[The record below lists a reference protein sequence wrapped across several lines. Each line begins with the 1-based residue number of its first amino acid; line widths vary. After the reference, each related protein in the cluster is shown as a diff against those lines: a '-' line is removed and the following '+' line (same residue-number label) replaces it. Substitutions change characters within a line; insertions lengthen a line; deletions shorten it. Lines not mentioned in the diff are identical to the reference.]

1 MRLGVFRALDDLGL
15 VEIDRNRGACVRKI
29 DLDEATES
37 PDACSALEELAAR
50 SAARWTVRV
59 RRPNLLICR
68 GCRTF
73 RSTAW
78 APLRTIFG

>member
-37 PDACSALEELAAR
+37 LMHALHWRNPRLVVRLAG
-50 SAARWTVRV
+50 
-59 RRPNLLICR
+59 P
-68 GCRTF
+68 
-73 RSTAW
+73 
-78 APLRTIFG
+78 FGSVDPSF

>member
-37 PDACSALEELAAR
+37 LMHALHWRNSRRLAGPFGSAD
-50 SAARWTVRV
+50 
-59 RRPNLLICR
+59 P
-68 GCRTF
+68 TF
-73 RSTAW
+73 
-78 APLRTIFG
+78 